1 MLCERTIITLHLI
14 LLVLVSA
21 LPHVLISFEE
31 RHNETAINYTRGRDE
46 DGNSLMI
53 LRHGANV
60 GESRERTG
68 NVLSLNGFDASA
80 VIGNF
85 PSTPIKY
92 VSLSVV

>member
-1 MLCERTIITLHLI
+1 MGLHNIHVNTSNLNTFF
-14 LLVLVSA
+14 LNLVQG
-21 LPHVLISFEE
+21 LPHVFISVEE

-68 NVLSLNGFDASA
+68 NVLSLDGFDAGAGCRKFS
-80 VIGNF
+80 
-85 PSTPIKY
+85 KY
-92 VSLSVV
+92 PN